1 MSEPFP
7 QAFNDAGLDVI
18 HCQTFHMILSLMP
31 HISFPYSSLEEQ
43 LIPTKL
49 LIPGYI
55 NY

>member
-7 QAFNDAGLDVI
+7 QAFHDAGLDVI
-18 HCQTFHMILSLMP
+18 HFKRFNFEFNATHQLSLY
-31 HISFPYSSLEEQ
+31 SFLEEQ
-43 LIPTKL
+43 LILTKL